1 MDAHRCCGAP
11 IRIPAS
17 LGSALALAAAF
28 TVLFGVSNVATRFG
42 DLAVFGL
49 LP

>member
-1 MDAHRCCGAP
+1 VPDGDRAP

-28 TVLFGVSNVATRFG
+28 TLLFGVSNVATRFG
-42 DLAVFGL
+42 DLAIFGF